1 MMQPQHLHDDA
12 AERTFI
18 ESALSY
24 ISPESRDEWLRA
36 GMALHSSGHP
46 WARAAW
52 DAWARQSSKFDV
64 RSQNA
69 TWASFGRNGGAR
81 VTVGWIVEEARRNGF
96 RGHKGQSAD
105 SRYERRPAPRR
116 LKPTPAPPP
125 DLRSRHMAQE
135 IFAET
140 VEPRRTLGE
149 HYLEIERRLGDVFDD
164 VLALTLRFHPACP
177 FRDGETLV
185 RAPALV
191 AALRDPRLAMGAC
204 SRLGEMEEI
213 ERRFLRDPE
222 HIVAVQR
229 IRLDDKGRKVER
241 RSLGPL
247 GNGVVFIGSIWEQFY
262 SATATI
268 AEGVESALAARKLGF
283 TGVVAMTGC
292 SRFRT
297 FDPPWIWQSLTICAE
312 NDAASESA
320 WRAAV
325 PRWRAAGHKMRVV
338 APNDG
343 LKDANSIFEGG
354 VDG

>member
-1 MMQPQHLHDDA
+1 
-12 AERTFI
+12 
-18 ESALSY
+18 
-24 ISPESRDEWLRA
+24 
-36 GMALHSSGHP
+36 MALHDSGHS

-52 DAWARQSSKFDV
+52 DNWARQSRKFDV
-64 RSQNA
+64 KSQNA
-69 TWASFGRNGGAR
+69 TWASFGRNGGAL
-81 VTVGWIVEEARRNGF
+81 VTIGWIIEEARRNGF
-96 RGHKGQSAD
+96 RGHKGQAAEYRD
-105 SRYERRPAPRR
+105 ERRRAPRQ

-125 DLRSRHMAQE
+125 DLRTRDAARRL
-135 IFAET
+135 FAES
-140 VEPRRTLGE
+140 VDIRGTLAE
-149 HYLEIERRLGDVFDD
+149 AYLERERGLPGVIDD
-164 VLALTLRFHPACP
+164 VLAMTLRYHSACP
-177 FRDGETLV
+177 FKDGEQLV

-191 AALRDPRLAMGAC
+191 AALRDPQAAMHAC
-204 SRLGEMEEI
+204 SHLDEMDVV
-213 ERRFLRDPE
+213 ERRFLADPE
-222 HIVAVQR
+222 NVIAIQR
-229 IRLDDKGRKVER
+229 IRLDADGCKVER

-247 GNGVVFIGSIWEQFY
+247 GNGVVFCNSIFASFY
-262 SATATI
+262 SATATL

-338 APNDG
+338 APHEG

-354 VDG
+354 ADG